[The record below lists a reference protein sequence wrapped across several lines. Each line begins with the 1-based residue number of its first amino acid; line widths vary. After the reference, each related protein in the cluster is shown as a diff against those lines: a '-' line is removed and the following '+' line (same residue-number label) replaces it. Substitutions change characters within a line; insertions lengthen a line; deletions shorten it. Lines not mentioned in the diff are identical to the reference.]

1 MMLNTKAIHNPFWR
15 NFPARAKQM
24 PSKVSYVSKKKWRH
38 FEFAYFSFF
47 LTHLELKRK
56 LRSYT
61 SVVPSKTIPD
71 SRPKWAKCIFVFRPK
86 RRKNP
91 TRWGGT
97 YVAYIRESPPPP
109 APHPGLLLV
118 QIWIPTSVWSLRMT
132 ECQPTEILSFPPH
145 MYRAYAYP
153 PHYSHLPFPFTSLNR
168 GTVLSRLKDT
178 IKAEISRPEI
188 QKRLDNRNESKAQG
202 IPLGEFEHNSMAIRS
217 SFEIFHLVKNR
228 FSHLKAIFY
237 RINLKNLC
245 LIGKFMVQR

>member
-1 MMLNTKAIHNPFWR
+1 MMLNTKTIHNPFWR

-56 LRSYT
+56 LRSCT

-109 APHPGLLLV
+109 PPRITPFYKYGSRRVCDLC
-118 QIWIPTSVWSLRMT
+118 VWRSASLPRSCHFLPICT
-132 ECQPTEILSFPPH
+132 ELMLTPP
-145 MYRAYAYP
+145 P
-153 PHYSHLPFPFTSLNR
+153 PHYSHLPFPLT
-168 GTVLSRLKDT
+168 
-178 IKAEISRPEI
+178 P
-188 QKRLDNRNESKAQG
+188 
-202 IPLGEFEHNSMAIRS
+202 
-217 SFEIFHLVKNR
+217 
-228 FSHLKAIFY
+228 
-237 RINLKNLC
+237 
-245 LIGKFMVQR
+245 

>member
-1 MMLNTKAIHNPFWR
+1 MMLNTKTIRNPFWR
-15 NFPARAKQM
+15 NFPARAKRM

-97 YVAYIRESPPPP
+97 YVAYIRESGIVMVN
-109 APHPGLLLV
+109 APVGKFGLTFA
-118 QIWIPTSVWSLRMT
+118 IKWSNWTAWT
-132 ECQPTEILSFPPH
+132 EWAEFIEVFIRNTGKMH
-145 MYRAYAYP
+145 GRKYA
-153 PHYSHLPFPFTSLNR
+153 F
-168 GTVLSRLKDT
+168 
-178 IKAEISRPEI
+178 
-188 QKRLDNRNESKAQG
+188 
-202 IPLGEFEHNSMAIRS
+202 LGEDSAV
-217 SFEIFHLVKNR
+217 L
-228 FSHLKAIFY
+228 
-237 RINLKNLC
+237 
-245 LIGKFMVQR
+245 Q

>member
-1 MMLNTKAIHNPFWR
+1 MMLNTKTIRNPFWR

-71 SRPKWAKCIFVFRPK
+71 SRPKWVKCIFVFRPK

-97 YVAYIRESPPPP
+97 YVAYIRESPPSPK
-109 APHPGLLLV
+109 
-118 QIWIPTSVWSLRMT
+118 VWSLRMT

-153 PHYSHLPFPFTSLNR
+153 PPPLLPPS
-168 GTVLSRLKDT
+168 
-178 IKAEISRPEI
+178 
-188 QKRLDNRNESKAQG
+188 
-202 IPLGEFEHNSMAIRS
+202 IPLNIVKPGYCIKPSERYNQGRNLTSGNSKT
-217 SFEIFHLVKNR
+217 F
-228 FSHLKAIFY
+228 
-237 RINLKNLC
+237 
-245 LIGKFMVQR
+245 G

>member
-97 YVAYIRESPPPP
+97 YVAYIRESSPPPL
-109 APHPGLLLV
+109 HPGLLLV

-145 MYRAYAYP
+145 MYRAYAYLP
-153 PHYSHLPFPFTSLNR
+153 PPPLLPPS
-168 GTVLSRLKDT
+168 
-178 IKAEISRPEI
+178 
-188 QKRLDNRNESKAQG
+188 
-202 IPLGEFEHNSMAIRS
+202 IPLNIVKQGYCIKPSERYNQGRNLTSGNSKT
-217 SFEIFHLVKNR
+217 F
-228 FSHLKAIFY
+228 
-237 RINLKNLC
+237 
-245 LIGKFMVQR
+245 G

>member
-1 MMLNTKAIHNPFWR
+1 MMLNTKTIHNPFWR
-15 NFPARAKQM
+15 NFPARAKKM

-71 SRPKWAKCIFVFRPK
+71 SRPKWVKCIFVFRPK

-109 APHPGLLLV
+109 PKCDLCVWRSASLPRSCHFLPICTELMLTPPPPP
-118 QIWIPTSVWSLRMT
+118 ITPT
-132 ECQPTEILSFPPH
+132 
-145 MYRAYAYP
+145 
-153 PHYSHLPFPFTSLNR
+153 
-168 GTVLSRLKDT
+168 
-178 IKAEISRPEI
+178 
-188 QKRLDNRNESKAQG
+188 
-202 IPLGEFEHNSMAIRS
+202 
-217 SFEIFHLVKNR
+217 FH
-228 FSHLKAIFY
+228 SP
-237 RINLKNLC
+237 
-245 LIGKFMVQR
+245 

>member
-1 MMLNTKAIHNPFWR
+1 MMLNTKTIHNPFWR

-97 YVAYIRESPPPP
+97 YVAYIRESPPPSP
-109 APHPGLLLV
+109 K
-118 QIWIPTSVWSLRMT
+118 VWSLRMT
-132 ECQPTEILSFPPH
+132 ECQPTEILSFPHH
-145 MYRAYAYP
+145 MYRVYAYPP
-153 PHYSHLPFPFTSLNR
+153 PHYSHLPFPLTSLNR
-168 GTVLSRLKDT
+168 GAVLSRLKDK

-188 QKRLDNRNESKAQG
+188 QKRLDNRNKSKAQG

-237 RINLKNLC
+237 RIN
-245 LIGKFMVQR
+245 GMDRMS

>member
-47 LTHLELKRK
+47 LTHLELKRMI
-56 LRSYT
+56 RSYT

-97 YVAYIRESPPPP
+97 YVAYIRESLPPPP
-109 APHPGLLLV
+109 PTQDYSLV
-118 QIWIPTSVWSLRMT
+118 QIWIPTNVWSLRMT

-145 MYRAYAYP
+145 MYRAYA
-153 PHYSHLPFPFTSLNR
+153 
-168 GTVLSRLKDT
+168 
-178 IKAEISRPEI
+178 
-188 QKRLDNRNESKAQG
+188 
-202 IPLGEFEHNSMAIRS
+202 
-217 SFEIFHLVKNR
+217 
-228 FSHLKAIFY
+228 
-237 RINLKNLC
+237 
-245 LIGKFMVQR
+245 

>member
-1 MMLNTKAIHNPFWR
+1 MMLNTKTIRNPFWR

-71 SRPKWAKCIFVFRPK
+71 SRPKWAKCIPVFRPK

-97 YVAYIRESPPPP
+97 YVAYIRESPSPPTQDYSLYKYGSRRVCDLCVWRSASLPRSCHFLPICTELMLNSPPP
-109 APHPGLLLV
+109 PSL
-118 QIWIPTSVWSLRMT
+118 ITPT
-132 ECQPTEILSFPPH
+132 
-145 MYRAYAYP
+145 
-153 PHYSHLPFPFTSLNR
+153 
-168 GTVLSRLKDT
+168 
-178 IKAEISRPEI
+178 
-188 QKRLDNRNESKAQG
+188 
-202 IPLGEFEHNSMAIRS
+202 
-217 SFEIFHLVKNR
+217 FH
-228 FSHLKAIFY
+228 SP
-237 RINLKNLC
+237 
-245 LIGKFMVQR
+245 

>member
-24 PSKVSYVSKKKWRH
+24 PSKVSYVSKKKRRH

-97 YVAYIRESPPPP
+97 YVSYIRESPPPP
-109 APHPGLLLV
+109 TQDYSLV

-132 ECQPTEILSFPPH
+132 ECQPTEILSF
-145 MYRAYAYP
+145 
-153 PHYSHLPFPFTSLNR
+153 
-168 GTVLSRLKDT
+168 
-178 IKAEISRPEI
+178 
-188 QKRLDNRNESKAQG
+188 
-202 IPLGEFEHNSMAIRS
+202 
-217 SFEIFHLVKNR
+217 
-228 FSHLKAIFY
+228 
-237 RINLKNLC
+237 LC
-245 LIGKFMVQR
+245 LPPPPITPTFHSP

>member
-1 MMLNTKAIHNPFWR
+1 MMLNTKTTHNPFWR
-15 NFPARAKQM
+15 NFPARAKKM

-97 YVAYIRESPPPP
+97 YVAYIRESPASPLLPP
-109 APHPGLLLV
+109 
-118 QIWIPTSVWSLRMT
+118 S
-132 ECQPTEILSFPPH
+132 
-145 MYRAYAYP
+145 
-153 PHYSHLPFPFTSLNR
+153 
-168 GTVLSRLKDT
+168 
-178 IKAEISRPEI
+178 
-188 QKRLDNRNESKAQG
+188 
-202 IPLGEFEHNSMAIRS
+202 IPLNIVKQGYCIKPSERYNQGRNLTSGNSKT
-217 SFEIFHLVKNR
+217 F
-228 FSHLKAIFY
+228 
-237 RINLKNLC
+237 
-245 LIGKFMVQR
+245 G

>member
-1 MMLNTKAIHNPFWR
+1 MMLNTKTIHNPFWR

-24 PSKVSYVSKKKWRH
+24 PSKVSYVSKKKRRH

-109 APHPGLLLV
+109 HPGLLPCTNMDPDECVIFAYDGVPAYRDPVISSPYV
-118 QIWIPTSVWSLRMT
+118 QSL
-132 ECQPTEILSFPPH
+132 CLPAPPLL
-145 MYRAYAYP
+145 P
-153 PHYSHLPFPFTSLNR
+153 PS
-168 GTVLSRLKDT
+168 
-178 IKAEISRPEI
+178 
-188 QKRLDNRNESKAQG
+188 
-202 IPLGEFEHNSMAIRS
+202 IPLNIFKQGYCIKPSERYNQGRHLTSGNSKT
-217 SFEIFHLVKNR
+217 F
-228 FSHLKAIFY
+228 
-237 RINLKNLC
+237 
-245 LIGKFMVQR
+245 G